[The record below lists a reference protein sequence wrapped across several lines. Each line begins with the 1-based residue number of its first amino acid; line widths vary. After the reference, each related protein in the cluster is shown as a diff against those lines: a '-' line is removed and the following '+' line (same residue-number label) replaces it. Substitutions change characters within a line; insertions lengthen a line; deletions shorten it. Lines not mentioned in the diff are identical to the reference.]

1 MGSQTQL
8 GTYSEKEDGISTDKP
23 PQIVTIRR
31 CCKTL
36 EMNNIQF
43 TANNKTGSIFPFKNV
58 GFCALDV
65 NLVSDHTQLNRLIT
79 SDDRG
84 LVKVNPYS
92 RA

>member
-1 MGSQTQL
+1 
-8 GTYSEKEDGISTDKP
+8 
-23 PQIVTIRR
+23 
-31 CCKTL
+31 
-36 EMNNIQF
+36 MNNIQF

-65 NLVSDHTQLNRLIT
+65 NLVSDHTQLKRFIT
-79 SDDRG
+79 SEDRG